1 MSSEDEFQPN
11 YSDNSPSDYSDGG
24 QWDEEADWDTVDS
37 LDKEKA
43 PRVSK
48 RKLSNISRGGGE
60 GGGGGR
66 RQRQPRHSRQ
76 TRADDGDELHY
87 ERRYET
93 WATARKAIR
102 EKERVKNK
110 NGEQRNASDIVRPTR
125 LIATNYTNNPYNS
138 IDEELLQ
145 EMNLPHPLFGE
156 FSINRDLW
164 LPGEIYTSLFEYQR
178 QCLQWLWGLQQQETG
193 GILGD
198 EMGLGKTVQI
208 ISYLA
213 ALLYSNQWQGP
224 ALILCP
230 ATMLDQWVS
239 EFNRWWPPIRTL
251 VLHSS
256 GSAMHALEEKAGVKR
271 QATMRSSSSY
281 SESVSATRINQM
293 AEQLVE
299 RVFKHGHVLLA
310 TYEGLR
316 RFRKILLRRKWFYA
330 ILDEGHKIRN
340 SEADITITCKQL
352 DTPHRII
359 VTGTPIQNNLA
370 ELWSLFD
377 FIYPGRLGTFEVF
390 DNQFAIPINMGGYA
404 NASRLQVEIAY
415 KCATVL
421 RDLIQPY
428 LLKRSKTAV
437 AKDLPK
443 KTEHVVLCRLTT
455 SQRYA
460 YESFLRSSEMNSIMQ
475 GDRRVLY
482 GIDILKKVCNHPDL
496 LEINPSLNPT
506 FGASEK
512 SGKMRVLMTLLEQ
525 WQRRGH
531 RVLLF
536 SQTRIMLDI
545 LEQMVISKDYTYRR
559 MDGNTP
565 VQTRASLI
573 HEFNHSDEIFLFL
586 LTTKVGGLGIN
597 LVGADRVVI
606 FDPDWNPSTDVQ
618 ARERAWRLGQTRDVA
633 IYRLITAGT
642 IEEKIYH
649 RQIFKHYLSRK
660 ILNDPKQKRFFKMH
674 DLQDLFTLGAD
685 DAITTETGELFEG
698 AAVEPPKWHK
708 TKKTSTK
715 EKGKNTQE
723 DGDKTMMDQD
733 ENNEDGTSTDT
744 PTVTSTMRKLSIS
757 DIKDITE
764 YTPGSDV
771 ASHGE
776 TEEDALLK
784 QLFTMSGV
792 KSIIK
797 HDNIADANNQET
809 ALIEKEAA
817 MIVSHAAAALKEAG
831 EEKEKRFGAVLKGR
845 RGTGG
850 PSSSAL
856 LKNLRRD
863 NVPEGQKQ
871 ELSGLMKELQ
881 QYLIRHN
888 GRAKSQELV
897 GAFQSRIKPGES
909 LIFRKL
915 LKEIANFE
923 RDNHNK
929 TGWWHLKEEYQ

>member
-1 MSSEDEFQPN
+1 
-11 YSDNSPSDYSDGG
+11 
-24 QWDEEADWDTVDS
+24 
-37 LDKEKA
+37 LDD
-43 PRVSK
+43 V
-48 RKLSNISRGGGE
+48 L
-60 GGGGGR
+60 
-66 RQRQPRHSRQ
+66 Q
-76 TRADDGDELHY
+76 
-87 ERRYET
+87 
-93 WATARKAIR
+93 
-102 EKERVKNK
+102 
-110 NGEQRNASDIVRPTR
+110 
-125 LIATNYTNNPYNS
+125 
-138 IDEELLQ
+138 Q

-156 FSINRDLW
+156 SPIDRDLW

-178 QCLQWLWGLQQQETG
+178 ACLRWLWKLRQQETG

-208 ISYLA
+208 IAFLA
-213 ALLYSNQWQGP
+213 ALLYSNQWKGP

-230 ATMLDQWVS
+230 ATMLDQWVG
-239 EFNRWWPPIRTL
+239 EFNRWWPPMRTV

-256 GSAMHALEEKAGVKR
+256 GSAMRVLEENATVKR
-271 QATMRSSSSY
+271 PAIARRSSFGGGGGGGSSVAA
-281 SESVSATRINQM
+281 SRVGQM

-299 RVFKHGHVLLA
+299 RVFRHGHVLLA

-316 RFRKILLRRKWFYA
+316 RFRKVLLRRKWAYA

-340 SEADITITCKQL
+340 AEADITITCKQL

-390 DNQFAIPINMGGYA
+390 DSQFAIPINMGGYA
-404 NASRLQVEIAY
+404 NASRLQVEVAY

-421 RDLIQPY
+421 RDLIRPY
-428 LLKRSKTAV
+428 LLQRSKSAV

-455 SQRYA
+455 SQRQA
-460 YESFLRSSEMNSIMQ
+460 YEHFLRSSEMSSIMQ

-496 LEINPSLNPT
+496 LDVSPSQNAT
-506 FGASEK
+506 FGAPER
-512 SGKMRVLMTLLEQ
+512 SGKMRVLMMLLKEWHQ
-525 WQRRGH
+525 RGH

-545 LEQMVISKDYTYRR
+545 LERMVAEQDYTYRR
-559 MDGNTP
+559 MDGGTP
-565 VQTRASLI
+565 VQTRSSLI
-573 HEFNHSDEIFLFL
+573 HEFNHNSEIFLFL

-698 AAVEPPKWHK
+698 AAVQPPEWHK
-708 TKKTSTK
+708 KKEKEKEKEKEMQDDAGKGKEPADAEEDGASTST
-715 EKGKNTQE
+715 
-723 DGDKTMMDQD
+723 
-733 ENNEDGTSTDT
+733 
-744 PTVTSTMRKLSIS
+744 PPVS
-757 DIKDITE
+757 DD
-764 YTPGSDV
+764 D
-771 ASHGE
+771 
-776 TEEDALLK
+776 LLQ
-784 QLFTMSGV
+784 QLFAMSGV

-797 HDNIADANNQET
+797 HDNIADASNQET
-809 ALIEKEAA
+809 ALIEKEG
-817 MIVSHAAAALKEAG
+817 KC
-831 EEKEKRFGAVLKGR
+831 
-845 RGTGG
+845 
-850 PSSSAL
+850 
-856 LKNLRRD
+856 
-863 NVPEGQKQ
+863 
-871 ELSGLMKELQ
+871 SGL
-881 QYLIRHN
+881 H
-888 GRAKSQELV
+888 
-897 GAFQSRIKPGES
+897 
-909 LIFRKL
+909 
-915 LKEIANFE
+915 
-923 RDNHNK
+923 
-929 TGWWHLKEEYQ
+929 